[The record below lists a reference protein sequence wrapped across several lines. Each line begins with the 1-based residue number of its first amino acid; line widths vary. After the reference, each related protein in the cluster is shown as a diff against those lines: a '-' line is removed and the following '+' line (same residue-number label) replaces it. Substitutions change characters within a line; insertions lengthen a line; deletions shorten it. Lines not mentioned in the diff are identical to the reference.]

1 MKRPLRFALS
11 VYRSALRRVFSYS
24 AKYPMEDVE
33 CVGGEAGAVLYHH
46 GERRSSHLSGRFS
59 GANIAS
65 PPGGVVLESLS
76 VSLPVSSWS
85 KLCLLRS
92 APHSKPDGEID
103 PGTSDHFNYNTQE
116 LHPDRS
122 NTEGVSFILLGIHK
136 MQYYSREDVL
146 T

>member
-1 MKRPLRFALS
+1 MA
-11 VYRSALRRVFSYS
+11 
-24 AKYPMEDVE
+24 
-33 CVGGEAGAVLYHH
+33 GEAEAVPYHH

-65 PPGGVVLESLS
+65 LPRGVVLESLS
-76 VSLPVSSWS
+76 VSLPVSFWS
-85 KLCLLRS
+85 ILRLLRS
-92 APHSKPDGEID
+92 SPHSKPDSEID
-103 PGTSDHFNYNTQE
+103 PGTSDHFNCNTQE

>member
-1 MKRPLRFALS
+1 MNEIMPLLAKALGTGEKKPAPPMKK
-11 VYRSALRRVFSYS
+11 V
-24 AKYPMEDVE
+24 
-33 CVGGEAGAVLYHH
+33 
-46 GERRSSHLSGRFS
+46 RRSKPRKL
-59 GANIAS
+59 A
-65 PPGGVVLESLS
+65 PKDGVYVCKGCGYEYD
-76 VSLPVSSWS
+76 
-85 KLCLLRS
+85 
-92 APHSKPDGEID
+92 PDLGDPIGEID